1 MITDYSKF
9 DYNVN
14 FIYNHNI
21 FKKNFNVGIG
31 TFTPNKL
38 LDIHGNT
45 NINHNL
51 NIVGNLNWI
60 TKQFNTTNIIQYIDS
75 TGELRPI
82 ELKSYISNE
91 NTNKFEWI
99 DNNNNL
105 LLKIYDKRDNIINT
119 YQSQA
124 KIIKINSNFN
134 LFVKSKII
142 IDHIFI
148 YKTDYSYNDM
158 SSIKINNKTLI
169 NKKNNYYYSLNE
181 PITLNQ
187 NSYNQINITSNNV
200 DNNDYYIIL
209 IGYYDFKKGILW
221 NSNHDSN
228 IFIHS
233 NIGIKIN
240 NTNSY
245 ALNVLG
251 SIQGNKATI
260 TQNLNCKNIISNN
273 INTSILHINHNMTSS
288 NNKLYINAS
297 NISIG
302 TTKNTSFCSV
312 GDNTTFSLNGKIN
325 TLNIKS
331 NQVEITNNLFSS
343 SAYIINDNLFRLNNI
358 MIKKPSGLL
367 TKHQDNQIYLKN
379 NVNIKSIYQNS
390 KLLDVKGKIKVSNN
404 LVISN
409 NFNIK
414 NISNIPLRS
423 IQSNILKN
431 KGHVNIDKILRSKKL
446 DSRNTNV
453 SYIQVPKKQP
463 ILSKTISNP
472 ITTTTQQTTTTSV
485 SNSITASY
493 KIWRIKH
500 DSATSK
506 LTIIIAYNPVY
517 PSSTQEWGQYNRWFN
532 GMQSGSNSPD
542 HFFLQDP
549 NGPHQTPQNT
559 FNFSDYSDVIRIKQN
574 AIIYTSNY
582 TNAAQFTTG
591 TFDVYKSKKTF
602 TQNSINWEAGHSYI
616 YNSIDE
622 EVCVVSNF
630 SYKWDYYVGGY
641 IEDYNITSLGH
652 PYTSGYG
659 SINTLQICKLN
670 GSSESDSPT
679 ENFILSNTNSNITI
693 SQSTITN
700 ANLNSTG
707 GRGQGNSLVSNIN
720 HYTIEINSIDNIGN
734 LFNSDLFVADTD
746 YPNVVGSGNPGWYR
760 TTGLPSTNVLPA
772 MIVLILGTTQTT
784 NTTTTQ
790 DVTSTIYQNININYN
805 NTGVI
810 YYNSINDNYHG
821 ITQNKNIKFTKIKKT
836 LDLNFK
842 SFDFGNLLYSSINNV
857 ITHNLNINKKIIL
870 PKRSL
875 YKSNYNSNF
884 NKNNVGSIRFNSSA
898 LCGEIYNGYK
908 WSKLKYENSDS
919 EIKNIV
925 LRSNINNLNPQFNS
939 RITNYTATFINP
951 SQLYLINSPYHK
963 LIITQN
969 NQIILN
975 NTNNTSDFIPINHTI
990 TSNHDL
996 QIKSESINNN
1006 LINISYN
1013 IKF

>member
-9 DYNVN
+9 DYNLN

-60 TKQFNTTNIIQYIDS
+60 TKKSSATNIVQYIDS
-75 TGELRPI
+75 SGELRPV
-82 ELKSYISNE
+82 ELKSYISKE

-99 DNNNNL
+99 DNNHDL
-105 LLKIYDKRDNIINT
+105 LLKIYDKRDNITNT
-119 YQSQA
+119 YQSELRL
-124 KIIKINSNFN
+124 IKVNSNFK

-142 IDHIFI
+142 INHVFI

-158 SSIKINNKTLI
+158 TSIKINNKSLI
-169 NKKNNYYYSLNE
+169 NKKNNYYYNLSE
-181 PITLNQ
+181 SITLNE
-187 NSYNQINITSNNV
+187 NSYNQINITSSNV
-200 DNNDYYIIL
+200 DNNDYYIVL
-209 IGYYDFKKGILW
+209 IGYYDFKKGMLW

-251 SIQGNKATI
+251 SIQGNKTTI

-273 INTSILHINHNMTSS
+273 INTSNLYINNNITSTD
-288 NNKLYINAS
+288 NKLYINAS

-302 TTKNTSFCSV
+302 TTKNTDFCNI
-312 GDNTTFSLNGKIN
+312 GDNTTFSLNGKID
-325 TLNIKS
+325 TLNTTS
-331 NQVEITNNLFSS
+331 NEVEIKNNLFNSS
-343 SAYIINDNLFRLNNI
+343 DYNINDNLIRLNNI

-414 NISNIPLRS
+414 NISNIPIRS
-423 IQSNILKN
+423 VQSNILKN
-431 KGHVNIDKILRSKKL
+431 KGHINIDKIVRSKKL

-453 SYIQVPKKQP
+453 SYLQVPK
-463 ILSKTISNP
+463 IS
-472 ITTTTQQTTTTSV
+472 
-485 SNSITASY
+485 
-493 KIWRIKH
+493 
-500 DSATSK
+500 
-506 LTIIIAYNPVY
+506 
-517 PSSTQEWGQYNRWFN
+517 
-532 GMQSGSNSPD
+532 
-542 HFFLQDP
+542 
-549 NGPHQTPQNT
+549 PQN
-559 FNFSDYSDVIRIKQN
+559 I
-574 AIIYTSNY
+574 
-582 TNAAQFTTG
+582 
-591 TFDVYKSKKTF
+591 
-602 TQNSINWEAGHSYI
+602 
-616 YNSIDE
+616 
-622 EVCVVSNF
+622 
-630 SYKWDYYVGGY
+630 
-641 IEDYNITSLGH
+641 
-652 PYTSGYG
+652 
-659 SINTLQICKLN
+659 
-670 GSSESDSPT
+670 
-679 ENFILSNTNSNITI
+679 
-693 SQSTITN
+693 
-700 ANLNSTG
+700 
-707 GRGQGNSLVSNIN
+707 
-720 HYTIEINSIDNIGN
+720 
-734 LFNSDLFVADTD
+734 
-746 YPNVVGSGNPGWYR
+746 
-760 TTGLPSTNVLPA
+760 
-772 MIVLILGTTQTT
+772 
-784 NTTTTQ
+784 
-790 DVTSTIYQNININYN
+790 N

-821 ITQNKNIKFTKIKKT
+821 ITKNKNVIFTKIKKT
-836 LDLNFK
+836 LDLNSK
-842 SFDFGNLLYSSINNV
+842 SFDLGNLLFSSINNI
-857 ITHNLNINKKIIL
+857 ITQNLNINKKINL
-870 PKRSL
+870 PKRSI
-875 YKSNYNSNF
+875 YRSNYNSNF
-884 NKNNVGSIRFNSSA
+884 DKNNVGSIRFNSSA

-925 LRSNINNLNPQFNS
+925 LRSNINNLNPPFNS
-939 RITNYTATFINP
+939 RITNYTAIFVNP

-963 LIITQN
+963 LTITQN

-975 NTNNTSDFIPINHTI
+975 NTNNTSDFIPLNHTI
-990 TSNHDL
+990 ISNHDL
-996 QIKSESINNN
+996 HIKSESIINN
-1006 LINISYN
+1006 LINITYN